1 MSWIYLWPLVFL
13 GAMGVLILVVLLM
26 GANLLLGLVV
36 LSLYGLS
43 PKEALFDSVVERLRN
58 ESVEENLRATFP
70 MVECPPDLPPTCI
83 FVWNPHGLISV
94 SSALFNSLRVCRH
107 PNYKP
112 NHVVSLPFYHYIPL
126 VGDIGRYVGA
136 IPSDYGS
143 IKKTVEKGE
152 SVSVMLGGVR
162 EMNLADPRK
171 MVLYIKKRS
180 GIFKI
185 AAETG
190 TPLVPVI
197 TYGENE
203 LFPRSDNWVVN
214 QMNAWLHSTF
224 GLSVPVPSWTS
235 LLHWFEVSY
244 RPLKPI
250 PTYVGHPVTEKDP
263 ELLKEK
269 YIAAVQTL
277 FDKTSPPDYSL
288 EII

>member
-1 MSWIYLWPLVFL
+1 MSWIYLWPLAFL
-13 GAMGVLILVVLLM
+13 GVLGLLLLVVLLM
-26 GANLLLGLVV
+26 GANLLLGLAV

-70 MVECPPDLPPTCI
+70 MAECPPDLPPTCI

-112 NHVVSLPFYHYIPL
+112 NHTIALSLFHYIPFIN
-126 VGDIGRYVGA
+126 DIARYAGV
-136 IPSDYGS
+136 ISSDYGT
-143 IKKTVEKGE
+143 IKKTLLKNE

-203 LFPRSDNWVVN
+203 LFPRSDNWVIE
-214 QMNAWLHSTF
+214 QMNVWLHSSF
-224 GLSVPVPSWTS
+224 GLSVPVPSLTS
-235 LLHWFEVSY
+235 LLHWFELSY

-250 PTYVGHPVTEKDP
+250 PTYVGSPITDKDP

-269 YIAAVQTL
+269 YINAVQTL
-277 FDKTSPPDYSL
+277 FSNTSPPDYSL
-288 EII
+288 DII

>member
-1 MSWIYLWPLVFL
+1 MSWIYLWPLAL
-13 GAMGVLILVVLLM
+13 LGVLGLLLLVVLLM
-26 GANLLLGLVV
+26 GANLLLGLTV

-70 MVECPPDLPPTCI
+70 MKECPPDLPPTCI

-107 PNYKP
+107 PNYTP
-112 NHVVSLPFYHYIPL
+112 NHAVALSFFHYIP
-126 VGDIGRYVGA
+126 VISDIARYVGA
-136 IPSDYGS
+136 ISSDYAT

-162 EMNLADPRK
+162 EMNLADPHK

-180 GIFKI
+180 GIFRI

-203 LFPRSDNWVVN
+203 LFPRSDSWVVDHIN
-214 QMNAWLHSTF
+214 SWLHTTF
-224 GLSVPVPSWTS
+224 GMSIPVPSWTS

-250 PTYVGHPVTEKDP
+250 PTYVGTPVSDKDP

-277 FDKTSPPDYSL
+277 FSNTSPPDYSL
-288 EII
+288 DII

>member
-13 GAMGVLILVVLLM
+13 MVLGILLVVTVLMGVNLVLGLLVV
-26 GANLLLGLVV
+26 
-36 LSLYGLS
+36 SLYGLC
-43 PKEALFDSVVERLRN
+43 PKEVLFESVASQVRN

-70 MVECPPDLPPTCI
+70 MVDCPADLPPTCI
-83 FVWNPHGLISV
+83 FIWNPHGLISL
-94 SSALFNSLRVCRH
+94 SSALYNSLRVCRH

-136 IPSDYGS
+136 IPSDYGT
-143 IKKTVEKGE
+143 IKKTLLKNE

-203 LFPRSDNWVVN
+203 LFPRSDNWMIE
-214 QMNAWLHSTF
+214 QMNVWLHSSF
-224 GLSVPVPSWTS
+224 GLSIPAPSWMS
-235 LLHWFEVSY
+235 LLHWFELSY

-250 PTYVGHPVTEKDP
+250 PTYVGQPVIDKDP
-263 ELLKEK
+263 DVLKEK
-269 YIAAVQTL
+269 YIVAVQTL
-277 FDKTSPPDYSL
+277 FSTTSPPDYSL

>member
-1 MSWIYLWPLVFL
+1 
-13 GAMGVLILVVLLM
+13 
-26 GANLLLGLVV
+26 
-36 LSLYGLS
+36 
-43 PKEALFDSVVERLRN
+43 
-58 ESVEENLRATFP
+58 
-70 MVECPPDLPPTCI
+70 
-83 FVWNPHGLISV
+83 
-94 SSALFNSLRVCRH
+94 
-107 PNYKP
+107 
-112 NHVVSLPFYHYIPL
+112 VSLPFYHYIPL

-143 IKKTVEKGE
+143 IKKTLLKNE

-171 MVLYIKKRS
+171 MVLYVRKRK

-190 TPLVPVI
+190 VPLVPVI

-203 LFPRSDNWVVN
+203 LFPRSNNWMIE
-214 QMNAWLHSTF
+214 QMNVWLHSSF
-224 GLSVPVPSWTS
+224 GLSIPVPSWTS

-250 PTYVGHPVTEKDP
+250 PTHVGAPVTDKDP
-263 ELLKEK
+263 DVLKEK

-277 FDKTSPPDYSL
+277 FNKTSPPDYSL
-288 EII
+288 DII

>member
-1 MSWIYLWPLVFL
+1 MSWIYLWPLAFL
-13 GAMGVLILVVLLM
+13 GVLGLLLLVILLM
-26 GANLLLGLVV
+26 ASNLLLGLAA
-36 LSLYGLS
+36 LSLYGLT
-43 PKEALFDSVVERLRN
+43 PKDALFDSVVERLRN

-70 MVECPPDLPPTCI
+70 MVDCPPDLPPTCI

-94 SSALFNSLRVCRH
+94 SSALFNSLRVCHH

-112 NHVVSLPFYHYIPL
+112 NHTVALSMFHYIP
-126 VGDIGRYVGA
+126 VISDIARYSGV

-143 IKKTVEKGE
+143 IKKTLLKNE

-203 LFPRSDNWVVN
+203 LFPRSDNWVVE

-224 GLSVPVPSWTS
+224 GLSIPVPSWTS

-250 PTYVGHPVTEKDP
+250 PTYVGHPVTDKDP
-263 ELLKEK
+263 GVLKEK

-277 FDKTSPPDYSL
+277 FDKTSPPEYIL

>member
-143 IKKTVEKGE
+143 IKKTVGKGE

-250 PTYVGHPVTEKDP
+250 PTYVGHPVIEKDP

>member
-1 MSWIYLWPLVFL
+1 MSWIYLWPLAFL
-13 GAMGVLILVVLLM
+13 GVLGLLLLMVLLL
-26 GANLLLGLVV
+26 GANLLLGLAV
-36 LSLYGLS
+36 LSLYGLT

-70 MVECPPDLPPTCI
+70 MVDCPPDLPPTCI

-107 PNYKP
+107 PNYKA
-112 NHVVSLPFYHYIPL
+112 NHAVALSMFHYIP
-126 VGDIGRYVGA
+126 VISDIARYAG
-136 IPSDYGS
+136 IISSDYGT
-143 IKKTVEKGE
+143 IKKTLMKNE

-171 MVLYIKKRS
+171 MVLYVKKRT

-203 LFPRSDNWVVN
+203 LFPRSDNWMVSSIN
-214 QMNAWLHSTF
+214 GWLHSTF

-250 PTYVGHPVTEKDP
+250 PTYVGTPVTDKDP

-277 FDKTSPPDYSL
+277 FSNTSPPDYSL
-288 EII
+288 DII

>member
-1 MSWIYLWPLVFL
+1 MSWIYLWPLAFL
-13 GAMGVLILVVLLM
+13 GVLGLLLLVVLLM
-26 GANLLLGLVV
+26 ASNLLMGLAA
-36 LSLYGLS
+36 LSLYGLT
-43 PKEALFDSVVERLRN
+43 PKDALFDSVVARLRN

-70 MVECPPDLPPTCI
+70 MVDCPPDLPPTCI

-107 PNYKP
+107 PNYKA
-112 NHVVSLPFYHYIPL
+112 NHAVALSMFHYIP
-126 VGDIGRYVGA
+126 VISDIARYAG
-136 IPSDYGS
+136 IISSDYGT
-143 IKKTVEKGE
+143 IKKTLLKNE

-171 MVLYIKKRS
+171 MVLYVKKRT

-203 LFPRSDNWVVN
+203 LFPRSDNWFVE
-214 QMNAWLHSTF
+214 QMNVWLHSSF

-244 RPLKPI
+244 RSLKPI
-250 PTYVGHPVTEKDP
+250 PTYVGSPITDKDP
-263 ELLKEK
+263 DLLKEK

-277 FDKTSPPDYSL
+277 FSNTSPPDYSL
-288 EII
+288 DII